1 MKEKKKTARNVNKGS
16 KPFFMLDPSYGPKKY
31 DTLSKTLPNN
41 QSSPQNV
48 ESNRI
53 KCTLCNK
60 MYKTVSGLKRHQKM

>member
-41 QSSPQNV
+41 QSSPQNF

-53 KCTLCNK
+53 KYTLCNK
-60 MYKTVSGLKRHQKM
+60 TYKTVSGLKRHHKM